1 MKTMKSKTDPH
12 PHKLTFEG
20 KGPST
25 MGRCACGTVFLSGL
39 GRATERQQVRAK
51 HYKHLANVA
60 WMESLP
66 K

>member
-1 MKTMKSKTDPH
+1 MKRTAD
-12 PHKLTFEG
+12 PHKLTIEG

-39 GRATERQQVRAK
+39 GRGTERQQVRAQ
-51 HYKHLANVA
+51 HDKHLANMA
-60 WMESLP
+60 WVESLP

>member
-1 MKTMKSKTDPH
+1 MKHKTDPH
-12 PHKLTFEG
+12 KLTLEG

-25 MGRCACGTVFLSGL
+25 MGRCACGTVFLSGR
-39 GRATERQQVRAK
+39 GRGTERQQVREQHA
-51 HYKHLANVA
+51 KHLANVA

>member
-1 MKTMKSKTDPH
+1 MSKKSKAD

-39 GRATERQQVRAK
+39 GHGTERQQVRAQ
-51 HYKHLANVA
+51 HAKHLVNMA
-60 WMESLP
+60 WRESLP

>member
-1 MKTMKSKTDPH
+1 MKAKADS
-12 PHKLTFEG
+12 HKLTIEG

-39 GRATERQQVRAK
+39 GRGTERQQVRAK
-51 HYKHLANVA
+51 HAKHLVNMA
-60 WMESLP
+60 WRESLL

>member
-1 MKTMKSKTDPH
+1 MKSKTD

-25 MGRCACGTVFLSGL
+25 MGRCACGIVILQGLMSG
-39 GRATERQQVRAK
+39 TPRQQIRAQ
-51 HYKHLANVA
+51 HIKHLASVA
-60 WMESLP
+60 WMESIP